1 MQFTASAIS
10 TFTMLAFA
18 AIPLLALVGAVA
30 AQLGASRGPA
40 PGWKIAAGISGAG
53 LALALAALLAVVG
66 GRLVGEPAAGNQWV
80 RVDTAGAVMLALVS
94 FVGWVIVRYSRRYL
108 AGDRGEARY
117 VPALLATVGTVGIVV
132 AMCPLI
138 VFFAAGASFNPLLI
152 WGAWSGA
159 AAIFLFGTSTPIPFD
174 FAPLI
179 LVLMVGVV
187 TAMTALPGGLAAT
200 APRPPSWGRRVPR
213 TDSMRRRYS

>member
-1 MQFTASAIS
+1 MRAAVPEFLQAR
-10 TFTMLAFA
+10 FA
-18 AIPLLALVGAVA
+18 RQRKFNAL
-30 AQLGASRGPA
+30 
-40 PGWKIAAGISGAG
+40 GWSWMFVITTDT
-53 LALALAALLAVVG
+53 ALALIAVISTLQ
-66 GRLVGEPAAGNQWV
+66 RPPADYLV
-80 RVDTAGAVMLALVS
+80 AV
-94 FVGWVIVRYSRRYL
+94 
-108 AGDRGEARY
+108 
-117 VPALLATVGTVGIVV
+117 PVGIVV

-200 APRPPSWGRRVPR
+200 ASAAAILGAAAAAHRLEGCGCI
-213 TDSMRRRYS
+213 